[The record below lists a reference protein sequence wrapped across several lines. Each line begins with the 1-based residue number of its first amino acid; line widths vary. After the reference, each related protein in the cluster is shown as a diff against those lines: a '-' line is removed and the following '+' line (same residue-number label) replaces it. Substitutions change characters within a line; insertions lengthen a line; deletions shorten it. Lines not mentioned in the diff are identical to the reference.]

1 MATENYIYLLRTR
14 EFVTANKNV
23 YKIGRTNQTH
33 TNRFKQ
39 YPKGSELILQYSC
52 NDCIA
57 CEKGLLYIFRVN
69 YIKRK
74 DIGSEYFEGDVVGMK
89 RDIHNFIDNEEVSII
104 NTNELINE
112 EKIQKQLEK
121 RDEKEELAKQAKL
134 ELEKQ
139 LELEKDVKLKIQ
151 EQLENQ
157 KELEKEVKL
166 KIQKQLE
173 SDKQKELEKQKNQ
186 KNQDKIKKRLEI
198 LKQTEIKQLNSLK
211 LQQQKEIEKQKKL
224 KNIDLKLK
232 ENHICKRCSI
242 DFEEKKRL
250 VQHLKRKRWCIAI
263 ENDIDPNIQLEALV
277 HKNGIECV
285 KCNKIYSSKDS
296 LRRHRCSNVTPQ
308 DTINELKYKIKVLET
323 KNNKNETQYK
333 IEELQNNLLELKK
346 LL

>member
-14 EFVTANKNV
+14 EFVTANQNV

-74 DIGSEYFEGDVVGMK
+74 DIGSEYFEGDVTSMK
-89 RDIHNFIDNEEVSII
+89 RDIHNFIDNEKVNII
-104 NTNELINE
+104 NTNELIE
-112 EKIQKQLEK
+112 VADEKAKSEK
-121 RDEKEELAKQAKL
+121 RAEKEELAKQAKL

-166 KIQKQLE
+166 KIQKL
-173 SDKQKELEKQKNQ
+173 
-186 KNQDKIKKRLEI
+186 
-198 LKQTEIKQLNSLK
+198 
-211 LQQQKEIEKQKKL
+211 
-224 KNIDLKLK
+224 
-232 ENHICKRCSI
+232 
-242 DFEEKKRL
+242 
-250 VQHLKRKRWCIAI
+250 
-263 ENDIDPNIQLEALV
+263 
-277 HKNGIECV
+277 
-285 KCNKIYSSKDS
+285 
-296 LRRHRCSNVTPQ
+296 
-308 DTINELKYKIKVLET
+308 
-323 KNNKNETQYK
+323 
-333 IEELQNNLLELKK
+333 
-346 LL
+346 